1 MHRSMGYPMPK
12 YDYRC
17 SECNITFE
25 LEHAMEDT
33 MELYPCVD
41 ETCEGYLHKVF
52 KPAAVAFKGTG
63 WGKVYRTYKP
73 KG

>member
-1 MHRSMGYPMPK
+1 MPK
-12 YDYRC
+12 YDYKC
-17 SECNITFE
+17 DECLLTFE

-33 MELYPCVD
+33 MELYPCVNED
-41 ETCEGYLHKVF
+41 TGCKGYLHKVF
-52 KPAAVAFKGTG
+52 KPAATHFKGSG